1 MDRNASRPPEPSM
14 IKLVLWTLLWLVML
28 FWAVVG
34 PLFVVLAVVSF
45 FVDLSPFVDLQLFGG
60 EPVRTPRQK
69 AVFLAVGALMALV
82 GIGFFWL
89 RRRGRLK
96 DPL

>member
-1 MDRNASRPPEPSM
+1 M

-45 FVDLSPFVDLQLFGG
+45 FVDVSPVVDLRLFGG
-60 EPVRTPRQK
+60 VPVRTQRQK
-69 AVFLAVGALMALV
+69 AVFLGLSAVMALV

-96 DPL
+96 GPL